1 MKTRKAR
8 GQVRRFFRRGIAC
21 LLALTGVAMAAVN
34 AGVPLD
40 WLGNLAAIP
49 TASAAQETPSSDE
62 PVPLLQ
68 RLLLG
73 DSALLAQWASGAGDT
88 APQAHPEEGEAEA
101 ELQQVSPDQIQEK
114 TISGGGTG
122 YVNAQGISLFNRT
135 SKTVDLEAV
144 AQSGSSLTF
153 QPAEAGPQV
162 LIVHTHATEAYAQD
176 SQNPYA
182 ETGVARTTDTNYNII
197 RVGDEI
203 ARIFQ
208 EMGIA
213 VIHDK
218 TLHDSPSYNDAYDN
232 ARTGI
237 EGYLEQYPTIQMVLD
252 IHRDALVDSD
262 GTVYKPV
269 LQIDGVK
276 TAQVMLLV
284 GTDDAGATFPDWT
297 EHLALAME
305 IQQEMNSLWPGLA
318 RPMGAFRFPRPPAG
332 SGPITKPPPLVWK
345 PREGGSGE
353 GIFLRHVLSRIPP
366 SVRAVLPGRADVSAP
381 QGRWPFPTGAGPG
394 DGHPASG
401 AAGSPSPS
409 GGVPSSA
416 GSSAGSSGWAGSSG
430 RAGVSGVSGVAGTS
444 GSAGSS
450 AGVSSSGSSSSTGVR
465 AGALFSPGR

>member
-8 GQVRRFFRRGIAC
+8 GQVRRFFRRGTAC

-34 AGVPLD
+34 AGVTLD

-49 TASAAQETPSSDE
+49 TASAAQETPSPDE

-318 RPMGAFRFPRPPAG
+318 RPITLRTARFNQQLTKG
-332 SGPITKPPPLVWK
+332 SLLV
-345 PREGGSGE
+345 EVGSHGNTLE
-353 GIFLRHVLSRIPP
+353 EAL
-366 SVRAVLPGRADVSAP
+366 
-381 QGRWPFPTGAGPG
+381 
-394 DGHPASG
+394 
-401 AAGSPSPS
+401 
-409 GGVPSSA
+409 
-416 GSSAGSSGWAGSSG
+416 
-430 RAGVSGVSGVAGTS
+430 
-444 GSAGSS
+444 
-450 AGVSSSGSSSSTGVR
+450 
-465 AGALFSPGR
+465 AGARLFARSAAKVLLARVGA

>member
-1 MKTRKAR
+1 
-8 GQVRRFFRRGIAC
+8 
-21 LLALTGVAMAAVN
+21 MAAVN

-73 DSALLAQWASGAGDT
+73 GLPPAGPVGLRGRGHR
-88 APQAHPEEGEAEA
+88 PQAHPEEGEAEA
-101 ELQQVSPDQIQEK
+101 DLQQVSPDQIQEK

-122 YVNAQGISLFNRT
+122 VCERPGDFPLQPDQQNRGPGGGGPER
-135 SKTVDLEAV
+135 VL
-144 AQSGSSLTF
+144 LTF

-218 TLHDSPSYNDAYDN
+218 TLPRLPSYNDAYDN

-276 TAQVMLLV
+276 TAQVMPWWAP
-284 GTDDAGATFPDWT
+284 T
-297 EHLALAME
+297 M
-305 IQQEMNSLWPGLA
+305 PG
-318 RPMGAFRFPRPPAG
+318 
-332 SGPITKPPPLVWK
+332 
-345 PREGGSGE
+345 
-353 GIFLRHVLSRIPP
+353 PP
-366 SVRAVLPGRADVSAP
+366 SQTGRST
-381 QGRWPFPTGAGPG
+381 WPWPWR
-394 DGHPASG
+394 
-401 AAGSPSPS
+401 
-409 GGVPSSA
+409 SS
-416 GSSAGSSGWAGSSG
+416 
-430 RAGVSGVSGVAGTS
+430 R
-444 GSAGSS
+444 
-450 AGVSSSGSSSSTGVR
+450 R
-465 AGALFSPGR
+465 

>member
-1 MKTRKAR
+1 M
-8 GQVRRFFRRGIAC
+8 
-21 LLALTGVAMAAVN
+21 
-34 AGVPLD
+34 
-40 WLGNLAAIP
+40 
-49 TASAAQETPSSDE
+49 
-62 PVPLLQ
+62 
-68 RLLLG
+68 
-73 DSALLAQWASGAGDT
+73 
-88 APQAHPEEGEAEA
+88 
-101 ELQQVSPDQIQEK
+101 
-114 TISGGGTG
+114 
-122 YVNAQGISLFNRT
+122 
-135 SKTVDLEAV
+135 
-144 AQSGSSLTF
+144 
-153 QPAEAGPQV
+153 

-284 GTDDAGATFPDWT
+284 GTDDAGATFPDWA

-318 RPMGAFRFPRPPAG
+318 RPITLRTARFNQQLTKG
-332 SGPITKPPPLVWK
+332 SLLV
-345 PREGGSGE
+345 EVGSHGNTLE
-353 GIFLRHVLSRIPP
+353 EAL
-366 SVRAVLPGRADVSAP
+366 
-381 QGRWPFPTGAGPG
+381 
-394 DGHPASG
+394 
-401 AAGSPSPS
+401 
-409 GGVPSSA
+409 
-416 GSSAGSSGWAGSSG
+416 
-430 RAGVSGVSGVAGTS
+430 
-444 GSAGSS
+444 
-450 AGVSSSGSSSSTGVR
+450 
-465 AGALFSPGR
+465 AGARLFARSAAKVLLARVGA

>member
-218 TLHDSPSYNDAYDN
+218 TLHDSPSYNDAYDRRP
-232 ARTGI
+232 AADSRS
-237 EGYLEQYPTIQMVLD
+237 QYP
-252 IHRDALVDSD
+252 
-262 GTVYKPV
+262 
-269 LQIDGVK
+269 
-276 TAQVMLLV
+276 
-284 GTDDAGATFPDWT
+284 
-297 EHLALAME
+297 
-305 IQQEMNSLWPGLA
+305 
-318 RPMGAFRFPRPPAG
+318 
-332 SGPITKPPPLVWK
+332 
-345 PREGGSGE
+345 
-353 GIFLRHVLSRIPP
+353 
-366 SVRAVLPGRADVSAP
+366 
-381 QGRWPFPTGAGPG
+381 
-394 DGHPASG
+394 
-401 AAGSPSPS
+401 
-409 GGVPSSA
+409 
-416 GSSAGSSGWAGSSG
+416 
-430 RAGVSGVSGVAGTS
+430 
-444 GSAGSS
+444 
-450 AGVSSSGSSSSTGVR
+450 
-465 AGALFSPGR
+465 SPGI

>member
-21 LLALTGVAMAAVN
+21 LLALTGVAMAAVTP
-34 AGVPLD
+34 GSL
-40 WLGNLAAIP
+40 WTGW
-49 TASAAQETPSSDE
+49 ETWPPSPPPRRPRKPQVRTSPSPSS
-62 PVPLLQ
+62 
-68 RLLLG
+68 
-73 DSALLAQWASGAGDT
+73 SGCCWGTPPCWPSGPQGPADT

-318 RPMGAFRFPRPPAG
+318 RPITLRTARFNQQLTKG
-332 SGPITKPPPLVWK
+332 SLLV
-345 PREGGSGE
+345 EVGSHGNTLE
-353 GIFLRHVLSRIPP
+353 EAL
-366 SVRAVLPGRADVSAP
+366 
-381 QGRWPFPTGAGPG
+381 
-394 DGHPASG
+394 
-401 AAGSPSPS
+401 
-409 GGVPSSA
+409 
-416 GSSAGSSGWAGSSG
+416 
-430 RAGVSGVSGVAGTS
+430 
-444 GSAGSS
+444 
-450 AGVSSSGSSSSTGVR
+450 
-465 AGALFSPGR
+465 AGARLFARSAAKVLLARVGA

>member
-122 YVNAQGISLFNRT
+122 VCERPGDFPLQPDQQNRGPGGGGPER
-135 SKTVDLEAV
+135 VL
-144 AQSGSSLTF
+144 LTF

-218 TLHDSPSYNDAYDN
+218 TLHDSP
-232 ARTGI
+232 
-237 EGYLEQYPTIQMVLD
+237 PTTTPTTTPG
-252 IHRDALVDSD
+252 RGSR
-262 GTVYKPV
+262 
-269 LQIDGVK
+269 
-276 TAQVMLLV
+276 
-284 GTDDAGATFPDWT
+284 ATW
-297 EHLALAME
+297 
-305 IQQEMNSLWPGLA
+305 NS
-318 RPMGAFRFPRPPAG
+318 
-332 SGPITKPPPLVWK
+332 T
-345 PREGGSGE
+345 
-353 GIFLRHVLSRIPP
+353 PP
-366 SVRAVLPGRADVSAP
+366 SKWS
-381 QGRWPFPTGAGPG
+381 WT
-394 DGHPASG
+394 
-401 AAGSPSPS
+401 
-409 GGVPSSA
+409 
-416 GSSAGSSGWAGSSG
+416 
-430 RAGVSGVSGVAGTS
+430 
-444 GSAGSS
+444 
-450 AGVSSSGSSSSTGVR
+450 STGTPWWT
-465 AGALFSPGR
+465 ATALSTNPSCKSTG

>member
-49 TASAAQETPSSDE
+49 TASAAQETPSPDE

-232 ARTGI
+232 ARTGS
-237 EGYLEQYPTIQMVLD
+237 
-252 IHRDALVDSD
+252 R
-262 GTVYKPV
+262 
-269 LQIDGVK
+269 
-276 TAQVMLLV
+276 
-284 GTDDAGATFPDWT
+284 ATW
-297 EHLALAME
+297 
-305 IQQEMNSLWPGLA
+305 NS
-318 RPMGAFRFPRPPAG
+318 
-332 SGPITKPPPLVWK
+332 T
-345 PREGGSGE
+345 
-353 GIFLRHVLSRIPP
+353 PP
-366 SVRAVLPGRADVSAP
+366 SKWS
-381 QGRWPFPTGAGPG
+381 WT
-394 DGHPASG
+394 
-401 AAGSPSPS
+401 
-409 GGVPSSA
+409 
-416 GSSAGSSGWAGSSG
+416 
-430 RAGVSGVSGVAGTS
+430 
-444 GSAGSS
+444 
-450 AGVSSSGSSSSTGVR
+450 STGTPWWT
-465 AGALFSPGR
+465 ATAPSTNPSCKSTG